1 MTTDTDTAADPREFY
16 TLAEIA
22 EKLPFTEKTVRQML
36 ADGELCAFIK
46 VRRTILIP
54 RSAWEAWV
62 RKASGLEE
70 DEDAPIMHKVRRR
83 L

>member
-1 MTTDTDTAADPREFY
+1 MSTDTETVADPREFY

-22 EKLPFTEKTVRQML
+22 EKLPFTEKTVREML
-36 ADGELCAFIK
+36 ADGDLCAFIK

-54 RSAWEAWV
+54 RTAWEAWV
-62 RKASGLEE
+62 RKAAGLEE
-70 DEDAPIMHKVRRR
+70 DDTAPIMHKVRRR